1 MRRTYYVFQSATAP
15 DLRGIAANPD
25 GTTLPAS
32 DGPWTLEPPCCMD
45 EQVGNRVWVA

>member
-15 DLRGIAANPD
+15 GLRGIAANPD

-32 DGPWTLEPPCCMD
+32 DRPWILERQIAPD
-45 EQVGNRVWVA
+45 EP